1 MGTNAMKKRKI
12 IRGIHNF
19 IDTMILFIIIIVLSF
34 AGYSLWDTGQVY
46 QAADS
51 SNFERF
57 KPSEEDEGKSFK
69 ELQEINPEVIA
80 WLNVYGT
87 NIDYPVT
94 QGPDNMKYVNTDAE
108 GQFSLSG
115 AIFLDTNNSK
125 DFKDFNN
132 IFYGHFMEKQLMFGE
147 LGTFIDK
154 EVFER
159 HRYGNLYFD
168 DKDHG
173 IEFFAFLHAD
183 AYDREI
189 FTPNVRKEDAEAYL
203 ENLLAN
209 AIHERNINVST
220 NDTLILLTTC
230 SANST
235 NGRDILIGRLTDEV
249 FENTFVNT
257 ETNKI
262 HELLNIDIQNLSEK
276 EMILL
281 TIGAISLLLVVALT
295 VYYIVTKKGKGK
307 AHE

>member
-1 MGTNAMKKRKI
+1 MNTNAMKKRKI
-12 IRGIHNF
+12 IRGIHSF
-19 IDTMILFIIIIVLSF
+19 IDTTILFIIIIVLAF
-34 AGYSLWDTGQVY
+34 AGYSLWDTDQVH

-51 SNFERF
+51 SNYERF

-69 ELQEINPEVIA
+69 ELQAINPEVIA

-87 NIDYPVT
+87 KIDYPVA
-94 QGPDNMKYVNTDAE
+94 QGPDNMKYVNTDIE

-132 IFYGHFMEKQLMFGE
+132 IFYGHFMENQLMFGD
-147 LGTFIDK
+147 LGRFIDR

-159 HRYGNLYFD
+159 HRYGNLYFE

-183 AYDREI
+183 AYDRAV
-189 FTPNVRKEDAEAYL
+189 FTANVREENAEAYL

-209 AIHERNINVST
+209 AIHERNIDIST
-220 NDTLILLTTC
+220 SDNIVLLTTC

-235 NGRDILIGRLTDEV
+235 NGRDILVGRLTDEV
-249 FENTFVNT
+249 FENTFTNI
-257 ETNKI
+257 ETGKT
-262 HELLNIDIQNLSEK
+262 HELLSIDIQGLSGK
-276 EMILL
+276 AIVILIL
-281 TIGAISLLLVVALT
+281 GVMTLLLIIALT
-295 VYYIVTKKGKGK
+295 VRNIVKKKKRGK